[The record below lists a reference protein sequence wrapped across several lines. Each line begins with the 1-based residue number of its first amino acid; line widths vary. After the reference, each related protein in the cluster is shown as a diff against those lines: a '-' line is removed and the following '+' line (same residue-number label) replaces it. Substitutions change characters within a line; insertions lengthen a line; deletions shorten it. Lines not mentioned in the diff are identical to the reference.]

1 MIGAVRTV
9 TLSASVQ
16 AENQEGKGGWARRS
30 QAHKP
35 ASVGG
40 WARRSQANKP
50 QAFRR
55 QAVRGSTSVGC
66 VPRPGPST
74 ASRGDRTIDRGSIYS
89 HKVLWSE
96 KRYLR
101 AG

>member
-1 MIGAVRTV
+1 MIGAVRMV
-9 TLSASVQ
+9 TLFSSVQ
-16 AENQEGKGGWARRS
+16 AENQGGQGGWARRS

-66 VPRPGPST
+66 VPSPGPRT
-74 ASRGDRTIDRGSIYS
+74 AFLCNRTEDRGSIYS
-89 HKVLWSE
+89 HKVL
-96 KRYLR
+96 
-101 AG
+101 